1 MRNNPVLRTLAIVL
15 AASLLQ
21 SACGFMGKAAPGR
34 DKIDYKKSKTIDSLE
49 VPPEL
54 SADAITEAPE
64 TLNAVEATYSG
75 SGAGQPARESAGVLA
90 DKSNLRVERD
100 GNQQWLVV
108 QASPDQVWPRAREF
122 WLESGF
128 LIHMEDP
135 RIGIL
140 ETDWSENR
148 ADIPQGAIRNLIGK
162 ALDAVYSSA
171 TRDKYRVRLE
181 HGTDSGTTEIY
192 LTHRGV
198 EEVATGS
205 SVDSPT
211 IWKPRATDPELEA
224 EMLKRMMVFLGADAQ
239 QAQSQLAASSDS
251 PVRAELIDDA
261 GAAMLVI
268 REDFSRAWRRTGVA
282 LDRVGFAVDDRDR
295 TSGTY
300 FVKYNDPLGEQ
311 KEEGL
316 LSKMA
321 FWSSDDEPAATEY
334 RIVLL
339 ANGASTNVIVN
350 DHEGARD
357 KSTTAKRILTL
368 LEEQLR

>member
-1 MRNNPVLRTLAIVL
+1 MRNNPAVRTLIIVL
-15 AASLLQ
+15 AATLLQ
-21 SACGFMGKAAPGR
+21 SACGLMGKAAPGR
-34 DKIDYKKSKTIDSLE
+34 DKIDYKKSRTIDTLE

-54 SADAITEAPE
+54 SADAITDAPE
-64 TLNAVEATYSG
+64 TLNTVEATYSG
-75 SGAGQPARESAGVLA
+75 SAEDQPARQSAGVLA

-108 QASPDQVWPRAREF
+108 QAEPEQVWPRMREF

-128 LIHMEDP
+128 LIRMEDP

-140 ETDWSENR
+140 ETDWNENR
-148 ADIPQGAIRNLIGK
+148 ADIPQSAIRSLIGK

-171 TRDKYRVRLE
+171 TRDQYRVRLE
-181 HGTDSGTTEIY
+181 HGVDPGTTEVY

-198 EEVATGS
+198 EEVATGNT
-205 SVDSPT
+205 VDSPT
-211 IWKPRATDPELEA
+211 VWKPRATDPELEA
-224 EMLKRMMVFLGADAQ
+224 EMLKRMMVFLGADVQ
-239 QAQSQLAASSDS
+239 QAQSQLAEKSDS
-251 PVRAELIDDA
+251 PLRAQLVDDA
-261 GAAMLVI
+261 GASMLVI

-295 TSGTY
+295 SSGTY

-311 KEEGL
+311 EEEGL

-321 FWSSDDEPAATEY
+321 FWSSDDEQAATEY
-334 RIVLL
+334 RIVLQ
-339 ANGASTNVIVN
+339 ADGADTNVIVN
-350 DHEGARD
+350 DHEGVRD